1 MLRERWISPK
11 SMLRREK
18 NEKDKRAS
26 QSDHDFPKDFDGT
39 LIHLRVFMKLLDQR
53 ATQRDSSIAFLNC
66 R

>member
-1 MLRERWISPK
+1 MRKTS
-11 SMLRREK
+11 
-18 NEKDKRAS
+18 AS

-53 ATQRDSSIAFLNC
+53 ATQRDSSIAFLNS